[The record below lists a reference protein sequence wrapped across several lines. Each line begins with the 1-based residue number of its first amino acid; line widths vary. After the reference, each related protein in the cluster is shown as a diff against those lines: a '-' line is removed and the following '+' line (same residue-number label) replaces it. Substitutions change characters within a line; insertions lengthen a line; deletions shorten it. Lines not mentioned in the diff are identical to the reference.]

1 MKEFV
6 EYIIKNIVDLPEKVD
21 IRCLNG
27 ERGVIV
33 EVRVESGDVGKV
45 IGRKGNTIKALRTV
59 LAAIGAR
66 IVHPVRIEII
76 EESQS

>member
-66 IVHPVRIEII
+66 IGHPVRIEII